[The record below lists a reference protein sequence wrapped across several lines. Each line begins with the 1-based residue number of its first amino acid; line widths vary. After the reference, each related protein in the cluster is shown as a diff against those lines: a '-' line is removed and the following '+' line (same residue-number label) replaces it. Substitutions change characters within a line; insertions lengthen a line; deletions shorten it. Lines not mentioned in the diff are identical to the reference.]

1 MTKDESGALGAG
13 IIILLVF
20 AYGLK
25 ANRGWKYWI
34 FSMLFIPPAG
44 AAIGYALGKPLSMPE
59 IKVTTQAK
67 ATEEKED

>member
-13 IIILLVF
+13 LIILLIF

-25 ANRGWKYWI
+25 ASRGWKYWI

-44 AAIGYALGKPLSMPE
+44 AAIGYALGKPLPMPE
-59 IKVTTQAK
+59 IKVTTT
-67 ATEEKED
+67 TEGKED